1 VSGATGTASTRASA
15 PPGQDP
21 DEGPGRPLIGAHVP
35 ARGGIHN
42 AVAAGRAVGAE
53 VIQTHPTPAQMWR
66 PLRLDETVRRLYLE
80 RYAASGLRGHHLH
93 AIYLINL
100 ASPKPDLL
108 RSSIS
113 SLVHYMELASLLQ
126 ADSVVFHAGSHL
138 GAGFDAALPR
148 LGAAIREVLE
158 RSPPGPARLLVENSA
173 GSGGC
178 VGRSF
183 AELGRILE
191 TAASDRL
198 GVCLDTQHAFASGY
212 DLRHGEGVERA
223 MAELDRTVGLEAVRL
238 VHANDSRSALGSSSD
253 RHGNLGE
260 GEIGLEAFRLLLRD
274 PRLRR
279 VPWVLEVPGH
289 QRSGPDRQQ
298 IDLLRE
304 CAGRP
309 PLPEG
314 GREQVGASGMRALTR
329 RVKPR

>member
-66 PLRLDETVRRLYLE
+66 PLRLDETARQLYLE
-80 RYAASGLRGHHLH
+80 RYAASGLGGHHLH
-93 AIYLINL
+93 AVYLVNL

-108 RSSIS
+108 RSSIG

-138 GAGFDAALPR
+138 GAGFAAVLPR

-158 RSPPGPARLLVENSA
+158 RSPPGAVRLLVENSA

-183 AELGRILE
+183 EELGRILE
-191 TAASDRL
+191 AAASERV
-198 GVCLDTQHAFASGY
+198 GICLDTQHAFASGY
-212 DLRHGEGVERA
+212 DLRHPEGVEHA
-223 MAELDRTVGLEAVRL
+223 IAELERTVGLEAVRV
-238 VHANDSRSALGSSSD
+238 VHANDSRSALGSNSD
-253 RHGNLGE
+253 RHANLGE